1 MREWRCL
8 NNCGACCHLD
18 PSDRP
23 DLETYLSPAEL
34 ELYLSMVGKD
44 GWCINF
50 NHQTRQCNIYER
62 RPLFCRVKPDLFK
75 QMYGVSKQEFNDFA
89 IACCHQQ
96 IEGVYGRKSEE
107 MKNYRRLLADDSPKR
122 P

>member
-1 MREWRCL
+1 MKNSTFKKWQCV

-18 PSDRP
+18 PQERP
-23 DLETYLSPAEL
+23 DLATYLTPEEL

-50 NHQTRQCNIYER
+50 DHHTRKCLIYEQ
-62 RPLFCRVKPDLFK
+62 RPRFCRVQPDIFK
-75 QMYGVSKQEFNDFA
+75 DMYDVAEAEFNNFA

-96 IEGVYGRKSEE
+96 IIGVYG
-107 MKNYRRLLADDSPKR
+107 KNSRELKHYDRVIKN
-122 P
+122 